1 MEVALEI
8 VQTPLAPLSP
18 APLEILFLEI
28 PQDLTHER
36 APYDLGKS
44 PSAWKT
50 SS

>member
-18 APLEILFLEI
+18 APLALFLAI
-28 PQDLTHER
+28 PEDSTHER
-36 APYDLGKS
+36 APCDLAKS